1 MDPRTKQVFGE
12 EFSRSQEGESRQYNL
27 LAATLISNFIK
38 NSLGPHGLEKVYTD
52 VMGEIT
58 VTKDG
63 SAILRKLDVEHPAA
77 KILIEAANAVDNEV
91 GDGTSSVVI
100 LAGELLSKAQ
110 ELLFSGIAPSMIID
124 GYTKGLEISLQAI
137 NQISISS
144 TRIRR
149 EVMSRLAETCLQ
161 TRSIVSIV
169 TNENTSIADMIVKA
183 VWSIADLRNKTIDAD
198 NIKIEEKL
206 GNSSDTTMIR
216 GTVIDKTFDA
226 SLRVKQIENARI
238 LLTNEELD
246 RTRTRTNSELTIY
259 SYDQLEKYYKSEYE
273 LLEIKV
279 QNIIGSDANL
289 VISQRGINKI
299 AQQRLSRADVAVL
312 QRVKEND
319 ILWLE
324 KSTGARVV
332 KDLNDPIPS
341 NTLGYAGKVYE
352 KLVGDDKMVF
362 IDDCENPK
370 SLTLLLRANSK
381 KVLDEYHR
389 SVLDGIA
396 VLRDYILS
404 PRIVGGAGATEM
416 MVASIIRDSS
426 RRIAGRAQIVLQ
438 KFAEALEEIP
448 TTLARNAGLDTLNT
462 IAQLRSK
469 QLTANGNFKW
479 YGIDSRSRKVENII
493 SSVIEP
499 SIVKEQVLK
508 TAVEVSCML
517 LRVDDVLI
525 AKPKMQT
532 HTHGGGIEHSHPGGD
547 KKHDHYFD
555 RLGKQQRPMHH
566 YY

>member
-12 EFSRSQEGESRQYNL
+12 GFSRSQEGDSRRYNL

-38 NSLGPHGLEKVYTD
+38 NSLGPYGLEKVYID
-52 VMGEIT
+52 IMGEIT

-110 ELLFSGIAPSMIID
+110 ELLISGIAPSIIID
-124 GYTKGLEISLQAI
+124 GYIKGLEISLDAI
-137 NQISISS
+137 SHISVSS
-144 TRIRR
+144 TSLQR
-149 EVMSRLAETCLQ
+149 EVMRRLAGTCLQ
-161 TRSIVSIV
+161 SKSISTVL
-169 TNENTSIADMIVKA
+169 TKANTSVADMVVEA
-183 VWSIADLRNKTIDAD
+183 VWSVADLKNKTMDMD
-198 NIKIEEKL
+198 DIKIEEKL
-206 GNSSDTTMIR
+206 GNSSDTIMVR
-216 GTVIDKTFDA
+216 GTVIDKTFA
-226 SLRVKQIENARI
+226 SHTDKQIENARI
-238 LLTNEELD
+238 LLTNEDLD
-246 RTRTRTNSELTIY
+246 RTRTRTNSELNIY
-259 SYDQLEKYYKSEYE
+259 SLEQLELYRKTEYE
-273 LLEIKV
+273 LIERKV
-279 QNIIGSDANL
+279 QNIVDSNANI
-289 VISQRGINKI
+289 VISQRGINQF
-299 AQQRLSRADVAVL
+299 AQQRLFSADMIAL
-312 QRVKEND
+312 HRVKEND
-319 ILWLE
+319 MLWLE

-332 KDLNDPIPS
+332 TELSDPIS
-341 NTLGYAGKVYE
+341 SDNLGYAGKVYE
-352 KLVGDDKMVF
+352 KLIGDDKMVF
-362 IDDCENPK
+362 IDECENPK
-370 SLTLLLRANSK
+370 SVTLLLRANSK

-389 SVLDGIA
+389 SALDGIA

-416 MVASIIRDSS
+416 IIASIIRDKS
-426 RRIAGRAQIVLQ
+426 RRIAGRTQLVLQ

-448 TTLARNAGLDTLNT
+448 TTLARNAGMDTINT

-469 QLTANGNFKW
+469 QSPANGNTKW
-479 YGIDSRSRKVENII
+479 YGIDPRSRKVENII

-532 HTHGGGIEHSHPGGD
+532 HTHGGGIEHSHPRGD
-547 KKHDHYFD
+547 EKHDHYFD

>member
-1 MDPRTKQVFGE
+1 MYLHD
-12 EFSRSQEGESRQYNL
+12 S
-27 LAATLISNFIK
+27 
-38 NSLGPHGLEKVYTD
+38 
-52 VMGEIT
+52 
-58 VTKDG
+58 
-63 SAILRKLDVEHPAA
+63 
-77 KILIEAANAVDNEV
+77 
-91 GDGTSSVVI
+91 
-100 LAGELLSKAQ
+100 
-110 ELLFSGIAPSMIID
+110 
-124 GYTKGLEISLQAI
+124 
-137 NQISISS
+137 
-144 TRIRR
+144 
-149 EVMSRLAETCLQ
+149 
-161 TRSIVSIV
+161 
-169 TNENTSIADMIVKA
+169 
-183 VWSIADLRNKTIDAD
+183 
-198 NIKIEEKL
+198 
-206 GNSSDTTMIR
+206 
-216 GTVIDKTFDA
+216 
-226 SLRVKQIENARI
+226 
-238 LLTNEELD
+238 
-246 RTRTRTNSELTIY
+246 
-259 SYDQLEKYYKSEYE
+259 
-273 LLEIKV
+273 
-279 QNIIGSDANL
+279 
-289 VISQRGINKI
+289 
-299 AQQRLSRADVAVL
+299 
-312 QRVKEND
+312 
-319 ILWLE
+319 
-324 KSTGARVV
+324 
-332 KDLNDPIPS
+332 IPS

-416 MVASIIRDSS
+416 MVASIIRDRS

-448 TTLARNAGLDTLNT
+448 TTLARNAGMDILNT

-469 QLTANGNFKW
+469 QLPTNGNVEW

-508 TAVEVSCML
+508 TAVEVTCML
-517 LRVDDVLI
+517 LRVDDVLM

-532 HTHGGGIEHSHPGGD
+532 HTHGGGVEHSHPGGD

>member
-1 MDPRTKQVFGE
+1 LDPRTKQVFGE
-12 EFSRSQEGESRQYNL
+12 GFSRSQEGESRKYNL

-38 NSLGPHGLEKVYTD
+38 NSLGPYGLEKVYID
-52 VMGEIT
+52 IMGEIT

-110 ELLFSGIAPSMIID
+110 ELLFSGIAPSIIID

-137 NQISISS
+137 SQISISS
-144 TRIRR
+144 THVHRD
-149 EVMSRLAETCLQ
+149 VMSRLAETCLQ
-161 TRSIVSIV
+161 TRSIASIV
-169 TNENTSIADMIVKA
+169 TNENTSIADMVVEA
-183 VWSIADLRNKTIDAD
+183 VWSIADSSNKTIDAD

-206 GNSSDTTMIR
+206 GNSSDTAMIR

-246 RTRTRTNSELTIY
+246 RTRTRTNSELNIY

-273 LLEIKV
+273 LIEIKV
-279 QNIIGSDANL
+279 QNIINSDANL

-299 AQQRLSRADVAVL
+299 AQQRLSRTNIAVL
-312 QRVKEND
+312 HRVKEND

-341 NTLGYAGKVYE
+341 NNLGYAGKVYE
-352 KLVGDDKMVF
+352 KLIGDDKMVI

-370 SLTLLLRANSK
+370 SVTLLLRANSK
-381 KVLDEYHR
+381 RVLDEYHR
-389 SVLDGIA
+389 SVLDGVA

-416 MVASIIRDSS
+416 IVASFIRDRS
-426 RRIAGRAQIVLQ
+426 RRISGRAQLVLQ

-448 TTLARNAGLDTLNT
+448 TTLARNAGMDTLNT
-462 IAQLRSK
+462 IAQLKSK
-469 QLTANGNFKW
+469 QLPHNSNTKW

-508 TAVEVSCML
+508 TAVEVTCML
-517 LRVDDVLI
+517 LRVDDVLM

-532 HTHGGGIEHSHPGGD
+532 HTHAGGVEHSHPGGD